1 MQIFKHE
8 KEDGLEI
15 KITSSASISYASIAE
30 PCVVSDVAKIN
41 SLNKSLAALDD
52 SDLYYVQSIL
62 VTSSWNKN
70 DDIFDKSE
78 VWLARKTPEDKPTNL
93 EHDENLIIGHITN
106 NWPITESGDLI
117 DETIALE
124 NLPEKYHILTG
135 SVIYR
140 AFSSPELKD
149 RAEKLIADIESGSM
163 FVSMEC
169 FFKGF
174 DYGLLDKTNG
184 SYKTLA
190 RNENTAYLTKYLRA
204 YGGLGEHDNYKI
216 GRVLRNITFSGKGF
230 VEKPANPDSIIFT
243 KDTIDKLFDQKNNN
257 LLIAGVSN
265 NQLTSKVENHIMSSE
280 QEVVEV
286 KAETEVA
293 SVTETNVAT
302 EVVDKT
308 NELETAIQAKDESI
322 ATLGAELESLKAQYE
337 ALAKKLKEEEDKEE
351 DTEAAKKKMKEEME
365 AKDEEMKKTKSE
377 LSAALEAIAGYKM
390 NEERMAKKEEQMAK
404 KEEELAFKEEQMA
417 KKAKNAKRK
426 ASLLGCGFDDETS
439 EATLEKFDSLTDD
452 AFDAMTNLLAGK
464 MPPWLEKIKKG
475 DDEETDKT
483 KDSKKKASVEE
494 SVDSSVLENVEVE
507 ETLNLGVGSD
517 TQSSVDN
524 TRAELIEFV
533 CARLGKKLNKGE

>member
-1 MQIFKHE
+1 MQIFTHE
-8 KEDGLEI
+8 KEDGLET
-15 KITSSASISYASIAE
+15 KITSSASFSYASIAE

-41 SLNKSLAALDD
+41 SVNKTLAALDD

-117 DETIALE
+117 DETVAL
-124 NLPEKYHILTG
+124 NDLPEKYHILTG

-140 AFSSPELKD
+140 AFTSPELKD
-149 RAEKLIADIESGSM
+149 RSEKLIADIEAGSM

-286 KAETEVA
+286 KLE
-293 SVTETNVAT
+293 TETNVAT

-308 NELETAIQAKDESI
+308 SELETAIQAKDESI
-322 ATLGAELESLKAQYE
+322 AMLGAELENLKAQYE
-337 ALAKKLKEEEDKEE
+337 ALAKKLKEEEEKNEVEDKKESKKEE
-351 DTEAAKKKMKEEME
+351 EDEEETEAAKKKMKAEMD
-365 AKDEEMKKTKSE
+365 AKDEELKKTKSE
-377 LSAALEAIAGYKM
+377 LSAALEAIAGYMKQ
-390 NEERMAKKEEQMAK
+390 EEDMAKKEK
-404 KEEELAFKEEQMA
+404 KM
-417 KKAKNAKRK
+417 KRK
-426 ASLLGCGFDDETS
+426 ASLLSCGFDDETS
-439 EATLEKFDSLTDD
+439 EATLEKFESLNDD

-464 MPPWLEKIKKG
+464 MPPWLEKFKKG

-483 KDSKKKASVEE
+483 KDAKKKASIEE
-494 SVDSSVLENVEVE
+494 TVDSSILENVEVE
-507 ETLNLGVGSD
+507 EAVNLGVGSD
-517 TQSSVDN
+517 TQSSVDT

>member
-1 MQIFKHE
+1 MQIFTHE
-8 KEDGLEI
+8 KEDGLET
-15 KITSSASISYASIAE
+15 KITSSASFSYASIAE

-41 SLNKSLAALDD
+41 SVNKSLAALDD

-124 NLPEKYHILTG
+124 DLPEKYHILTG

-286 KAETEVA
+286 NPETEVA

-308 NELETAIQAKDESI
+308 SELETAIRAKDESI

-351 DTEAAKKKMKEEME
+351 ETEAAKKKMKAEMD
-365 AKDEEMKKTKSE
+365 AKDEEMKKVKSE
-377 LSAALEAIAGYKM
+377 LSAALEAINAYAMKEKEM
-390 NEERMAKKEEQMAK
+390 ALKQEEMAKKEK
-404 KEEELAFKEEQMA
+404 KM
-417 KKAKNAKRK
+417 KRK

-439 EATLEKFDSLTDD
+439 EATLEKFESLNDD

-483 KDSKKKASVEE
+483 KDAKKKASVEE
-494 SVDSSVLENVEVE
+494 TVDSSVLENVEVE
-507 ETLNLGVGSD
+507 EAVNLGVGND
-517 TQSSVDN
+517 TQSSVDT